1 MGNNFKFLRF
11 FLYPLGFLALS
22 AGIVW
27 AGSTT
32 LTTYYPAPTGNYNQL
47 IANNIGIGTTVP
59 SGDLTIWNPYNSGV
73 DSLRLAYSD
82 GNAYWMGIQ
91 PYVVG
96 SGNVG
101 YEFRTNNVSTTV
113 MAMAITGAGYV
124 GIGTTGPL
132 AKLHVNNGTNRDL
145 LSGSDATQLG
155 TTGMFLGSF
164 NDGATAY
171 APLSI
176 IGSQILLYGGNV
188 GIGVTS
194 PDSLLHIK
202 GSGNVYEHIQGTN
215 AVWLNMDNG
224 TTQWIPQVYSDQTF
238 RIGTGVGTSQFVIN
252 TNGNVGIGTT
262 SPAQTLDAYS
272 TTNYQGILVHGSTVP
287 NVDFVQGASTIP
299 TWRVGISGY
308 NGNAFAIAQGASVG
322 DALDILPSGNV
333 GIGTTVPVGKLQVLS
348 GITAPS
354 MTLGSTVG
362 ISQSLTYDTGGW
374 GMYFGVDGGTGNG
387 WIQQG
392 RTSSAT
398 AYNLLLNP
406 SGGSVG
412 IGTTSPGYLLDVS
425 GSARF
430 TGGIIYNKNTST
442 YWASDGAA
450 WNTFYTPYGGI
461 MLGPANAGFAHI
473 YSTNSLPF
481 YFNTGVYAGTANTL
495 LNTSAG
501 NSYIA
506 GAGGYV
512 GIGTTSP
519 TQLLSVGSSLS
530 NAGSSFYNIGT
541 NTMAVLSSFYSYG
554 LICAGN
560 SSGACTSTGGVVIQG
575 SGSNAYGNTY
585 ITGSGNSYFNGGSV
599 SIGTT
604 TPVRPLTVSGGSGSS
619 EISMVSTNANA
630 YINGSDPNGNNG
642 GSYNITIRGLASGGS
657 AGANLTQIN
666 LDASAVWAPGTIT
679 AASDGRLKQNIKPL
693 TGTLSKLDQ
702 LRGVSFEWNHLAAT
716 SIGNKEGEK
725 GIGMIAQELQK
736 VYPELVVAS
745 KNGNQ
750 EYLSI
755 DYGKFTAVLLQAVKE
770 LKSQMNAMQDQ
781 INALQRKVKTLEK
794 QK

>member
-1 MGNNFKFLRF
+1 M
-11 FLYPLGFLALS
+11 
-22 AGIVW
+22 
-27 AGSTT
+27 
-32 LTTYYPAPTGNYNQL
+32 
-47 IANNIGIGTTVP
+47 
-59 SGDLTIWNPYNSGV
+59 
-73 DSLRLAYSD
+73 
-82 GNAYWMGIQ
+82 
-91 PYVVG
+91 
-96 SGNVG
+96 
-101 YEFRTNNVSTTV
+101 
-113 MAMAITGAGYV
+113 
-124 GIGTTGPL
+124 
-132 AKLHVNNGTNRDL
+132 
-145 LSGSDATQLG
+145 
-155 TTGMFLGSF
+155 
-164 NDGATAY
+164 
-171 APLSI
+171 
-176 IGSQILLYGGNV
+176 
-188 GIGVTS
+188 
-194 PDSLLHIK
+194 
-202 GSGNVYEHIQGTN
+202 
-215 AVWLNMDNG
+215 
-224 TTQWIPQVYSDQTF
+224 
-238 RIGTGVGTSQFVIN
+238 
-252 TNGNVGIGTT
+252 
-262 SPAQTLDAYS
+262 
-272 TTNYQGILVHGSTVP
+272 VHGSTVP

-333 GIGTTVPVGKLQVLS
+333 GIGTT
-348 GITAPS
+348 APS
-354 MTLGSTVG
+354 NSLSFLDMSSGTGTQG
-362 ISQSLTYDTGGW
+362 ISWSQGSPLSYGIYRTAGSWSSPNYQQLEMANATGIII
-374 GMYFGVDGGTGNG
+374 DGGSAYGKSGTVLQPNGGN
-387 WIQQG
+387 
-392 RTSSAT
+392 
-398 AYNLLLNP
+398 
-406 SGGSVG
+406 VG

-425 GSARF
+425 GNARF
-430 TGGIIYNKNTST
+430 TGGTIYNKNTST

-560 SSGACTSTGGVVIQG
+560 SSGACTGSGGVVISG
-575 SGSNAYGNTY
+575 SGSNAYGSTY
-585 ITGSGNSYFNGGSV
+585 IVGSGNSYFNGGSV

-657 AGANLTQIN
+657 ASANLTQIN
-666 LDASAVWAPGTIT
+666 LDASSVWAPGTIT

-755 DYGKFTAVLLQAVKE
+755 DYGKFTAVLLQSIKE
-770 LKSQMNAMQDQ
+770 LKSQMNTMQDQ

-794 QK
+794 QQ